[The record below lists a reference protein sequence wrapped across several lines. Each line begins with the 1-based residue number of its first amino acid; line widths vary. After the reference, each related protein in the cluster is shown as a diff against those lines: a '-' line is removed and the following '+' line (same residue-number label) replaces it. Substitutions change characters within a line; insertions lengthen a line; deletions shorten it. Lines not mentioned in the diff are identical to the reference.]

1 VGEHLA
7 DPLMIPLALAGSTF
21 ATATLSRHA
30 ETNLEV
36 IRRFLGPESLH
47 TRRTGSSPATAA
59 RLTQAFQ
66 FWNKPSH
73 PLDMEPCS
81 FRAPW

>member
-36 IRRFLGPESLH
+36 IRRFLGA
-47 TRRTGSSPATAA
+47 TGDGVV
-59 RLTQAFQ
+59 R
-66 FWNKPSH
+66 
-73 PLDMEPCS
+73 
-81 FRAPW
+81 